1 MLISAPKSIISPKDY
16 HQFPSI
22 ATQPKAPKGVNW
34 VNVGQPTCPTELYS
48 KYM

>member
-1 MLISAPKSIISPKDY
+1 MLISAPQSTISPKDY

-22 ATQPKAPKGVNW
+22 ATQLKAAKGVNW
-34 VNVGQPTCPTELYS
+34 VNVGQPTCPTKPSS